1 MAGVKVTDL
10 NTLGTAAANDV
21 FYIVDTASNESKQ
34 IEVGNVVNLQTA
46 WDNGST
52 INGADVVIEEPGL
65 GVGIGAEV
73 LSGATGQGNIAF
85 GNKALKDST
94 GDESVCLGKSTGD
107 GSTGSN
113 SVIIGTESGGLN
125 TGEDL
130 VALGRNAGNINT
142 GNNVIALGYGAGNQ
156 NTGLNLIAVGKG
168 AGDNNTGD
176 NVIALGNTAATNN
189 TLSGM
194 FVISNNC
201 MPSYADATAAATAIT
216 VALGATAGDYYLYH
230 DQSDDTIKVVI
241 P

>member
-46 WDNGST
+46 YDNGNT
-52 INGADVVIEEPGL
+52 INGSNVIIE
-65 GVGIGAEV
+65 
-73 LSGATGQGNIAF
+73 
-85 GNKALKDST
+85 DST
-94 GDESVCLGKSTGD
+94 GAGIVAIGELAADSNTGTDIVAIGSQAGSSNTGD
-107 GSTGSN
+107 N
-113 SVIIGTESGGLN
+113 
-125 TGEDL
+125 L
-130 VALGRNAGNINT
+130 VALG
-142 GNNVIALGYGAGNQ
+142 LGAGNQ
-156 NTGLNLIAVGKG
+156 NTGLNLIAIGKS
-168 AGDNNTGD
+168 AGDSNTGQ
-176 NVIALGNTAATNN
+176 NVIALGNTAATSN

-201 MPSYADATAAATAIT
+201 MPSYADATAAAAAIT
-216 VALGATAGDYYLYH
+216 VALGAKAGDYYLYH

>member
-46 WDNGST
+46 YDNGSI
-52 INGADVVIEEPGL
+52 INGVDVVIEAPGL
-65 GVGIGAEV
+65 GVGIGTDA
-73 LSGATGQGNIAF
+73 LSGATGSLNVAF
-85 GNKALKDST
+85 GSKALQNST

-113 SVIIGTESGGLN
+113 LVIIGTEAGINN
-125 TGEDL
+125 TGENL
-130 VALGRNAGNINT
+130 VALGR
-142 GNNVIALGYGAGNQ
+142 GAGNE
-156 NTGLNLIAVGKG
+156 NTGLNLIAVGKS
-168 AGDNNTGD
+168 AGDINTGD

-216 VALGATAGDYYLYH
+216 VALGASAGEYYLYH